1 MSEILV
7 NTIKKADGTGNLS
20 VPAETGTVVT
30 TASPSLGRRNLII
43 NGAMQVAQRGTSTTG
58 VNTNGYHSVDRM
70 QTLIS
75 SLGTWTISQE
85 ADAPDGFKYSYKKL
99 CTTPDATPDAGN
111 YMIVYYNMETQD
123 VRHLQY
129 GSSEPKSVT
138 LSFWVKSNK
147 TGNASCNLWQV
158 RDAET
163 NKWSNGAYSINS
175 ADTWEY
181 KTITFPG
188 DTVGIPSGNTDN
200 SVFLRIEWF
209 LNSGS
214 TFTGGTKSSSWH
226 NQDNTDRNADNLG
239 VGGATNDYW
248 QITGVQLEVGSVAT
262 PFEHRSYG
270 EELALCQR
278 YYYMHVQ
285 GNGETITFAANY
297 YSSSTFEAHI
307 PFPVTMRTDPSLD
320 IVAGTDYYRIYRL
333 SGNESTNTFL
343 NGGSHPNIG
352 YIYITGASSTAGTGA
367 HVTTNN
373 ASSYIAWDAEL

>member
-1 MSEILV
+1 MS
-7 NTIKKADGTGNLS
+7 KARGLADLGNVYDDGALS
-20 VPAETGTVVT
+20 NRNIVT
-30 TASPSLGRRNLII
+30 
-43 NGAMQVAQRGTSTTG
+43 NGSMIVAQRGTSATG

-163 NKWSNGAYSINS
+163 NKWSNGTYSINS

-188 DTVGIPSGNTDN
+188 DAVGIPSGNTDN

-248 QITGVQLEVGSVAT
+248 QITGVQLEVGDTAT
-262 PFEHRSYG
+262 SFEHRSFG
-270 EELALCQR
+270 DELARCQR
-278 YYYMHVQ
+278 YYWQSSDGAGSGFPLLQ
-285 GNGETITFAANY
+285 GVV
-297 YSSSTFEAHI
+297 SSSSQYLSSLMV
-307 PFPVTMRTDPSLD
+307 FPVEMRATPTCAVNGTWQTSNVSAIQAEFQSKTGVTMRILSSGSPTIYAYANSSD
-320 IVAGTDYYRIYRL
+320 DYI
-333 SGNESTNTFL
+333 S
-343 NGGSHPNIG
+343 
-352 YIYITGASSTAGTGA
+352 A
-367 HVTTNN
+367 
-373 ASSYIAWDAEL
+373 DAEL